1 MNWRKEVLTGAH
13 WHIKCALV
21 KTPRL
26 FFSSSTFSAS
36 ESLPKKENRNKWTKT
51 LLSQLLEKHPLHD
64 VRWLWCTW
72 QQLDIIVTTP
82 ISHAARVTKAS
93 WCYLW
98 KEQNLLHFLT
108 INWCI
113 RLVRQWLAGGWAAGL
128 LAPSHCTSI
137 ACVLWESRVLAVVP
151 TRVLL
156 LWTAAEN
163 ERYFHATL
171 WASCLLMFLFSTMT

>member
-82 ISHAARVTKAS
+82 ITHIAKVTKAS

-113 RLVRQWLAGGWAAGL
+113 WLVRQWLAGGWAAGL
-128 LAPSHCTSI
+128 LHPI
-137 ACVLWESRVLAVVP
+137 VFWGRVGFSLLYQP
-151 TRVLL
+151 EFYCFGLL
-156 LWTAAEN
+156 LKM
-163 ERYFHATL
+163 RDISMQPYGLVVF
-171 WASCLLMFLFSTMT
+171 